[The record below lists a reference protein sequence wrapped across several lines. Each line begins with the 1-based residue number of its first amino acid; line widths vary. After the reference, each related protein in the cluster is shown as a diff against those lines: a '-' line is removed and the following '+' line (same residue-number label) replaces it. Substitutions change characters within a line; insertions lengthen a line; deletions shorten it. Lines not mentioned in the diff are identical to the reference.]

1 MGIYVNVV
9 SNMNLILF
17 EEHERGIPLPKRDP
31 RAVHLLKVLHK
42 TVGDYFDAGVL
53 GGQRGVGCIECINSD
68 GSIEVSLDLRE
79 KPLPRLLIRLA
90 VGFPRPIQV
99 RRLLRDMANMGVEAI
114 DLVGTELGE
123 KSYRD
128 TTLLTDG
135 GARDALIEGA
145 VQARDTLLPVLA
157 VYPSLGAWLTARP
170 WHRGAR
176 LIAADNV
183 RPTGIF
189 ACLASETRAVVIAIG
204 SERGWSEQ
212 EREQMESA
220 GFTRLS
226 LGERALRTE
235 TACVAAVSLAAQ
247 GLSVS
252 S

>member
-1 MGIYVNVV
+1 
-9 SNMNLILF
+9 MNLILF
-17 EEHERGIPLPKRDP
+17 EEYERGLPLPKRDP
-31 RAVHLLKVLHK
+31 RAVHLRKVLHK
-42 TVGDYFDAGVL
+42 TVGDCFDAGVL
-53 GGQRGVGCIECINSD
+53 GGQRGAGRIECVNSD

-79 KPLPRLLIRLA
+79 EPPPRLPIRLA

-135 GARDALIEGA
+135 RAREALIEGA

-157 VYPSLGAWLTARP
+157 VYPRLGAWLAARP
-170 WHRGAR
+170 WHSGAR

-183 RPTGIF
+183 RPAGI
-189 ACLASETRAVVIAIG
+189 LSRLVSEARAVVIAVG

-212 EREQMESA
+212 ERERLESA

-235 TACVAAVSLAAQ
+235 TACVAAIALAAQ
-247 GLSVS
+247 G
-252 S
+252 